1 MRLEELWA
9 KYSSYNQFNYTILPD
24 ELRQK
29 GMVVRYRS
37 NEVIINQGDFPRY
50 IYFIMEG
57 LAFGSRNDSNGN
69 NYRYFT
75 LTPSTGSIGLLEV
88 AARKPGA
95 VATVIAAT
103 DMKMLKLDSAIAY
116 EYLMT
121 HTEML
126 WNCIYIVAEDLYQ
139 RSGNDGF
146 LYYKR
151 GIDRVRY
158 YLAQYYLL
166 HHQEEE
172 ILTVEPDYQTLAS
185 NIGLSVRTV
194 VRCVQKLKQLD
205 EVSSCR
211 RKLTISPAQHARSMS
226 GIQPFLPS

>member
-1 MRLEELWA
+1 M
-9 KYSSYNQFNYTILPD
+9 
-24 ELRQK
+24 
-29 GMVVRYRS
+29 YRGKS
-37 NEVIINQGDFPRY
+37 PWLMITSLGRNLTVIISQGDFPRY

-57 LAFGSRNDSNGN
+57 IAFGTRNYNDGN

-88 AARKPGA
+88 VAHKPRA

-116 EYLMT
+116 EYIT
-121 HTEML
+121 NHTEML
-126 WNCIYIVAEDLYQ
+126 RRCAYIVADDLYQ

-151 GIDRVRY
+151 GLDRVRY
-158 YLAQYYLL
+158 YLVQYYLM

-172 ILTVEPDYQTLAS
+172 ALVVEPDYQTLAS

-205 EVSSCR
+205 EISSCR
-211 RKLTISPAQHARSMS
+211 RKLTISPQQHARSMS
-226 GIQPFLPS
+226 EIQPFLSS